1 MSHINMAVKAIKRKD
16 KEAKAKKETRVKKQV
31 KAKDR
36 SRSIYDY
43 YERVTRIYHSINYK
57 KPSNYKFIPYTGA
70 RWKIPSGIPV
80 TESVKYKFEKLE
92 TFKITEVF
100 RELKKESSNNFFTN
114 NSYCSYDSDFYK
126 MPLVKSYLTNL
137 KARNM
142 NEWKQVSLIYSAL
155 FRVVRF
161 MNKLVCLR
169 RLHLCM
175 KKQINTEDIATMEIP
190 KKPVYVINYP
200 ERCTYVYEADTLR
213 KSINTRLLMSD
224 WMFETPQYP
233 VNPLSNEPFTT
244 GQLLSIYNQ
253 MKSYGSFS
261 WIFDRFKACTFNL
274 KLYKLRFK
282 QQLKLEA
289 IESHFKN
296 EYVNSR
302 ETIFDFFETNAII
315 QGLSDNN
322 IEKFK
327 TFYTL
332 YPNSIYTIKLKAI
345 VMRYYIALELND
357 LPTLNHSSYEIKT
370 IIQRY
375 LNGI

>member
-1 MSHINMAVKAIKRKD
+1 MAVKAVKRKD
-16 KEAKAKKETRVKKQV
+16 KEAKAKKDINVKKQ
-31 KAKDR
+31 AKIKER
-36 SRSIYDY
+36 AQSIYDY
-43 YERVTRIYHSINYK
+43 YERVTRIYDIIHYK
-57 KPSNYKFIPYTGA
+57 KQLNYKFIPYTGA
-70 RWKIPSGIPV
+70 RWKIPSAIPV
-80 TESVKYKFEKLE
+80 TASVKYKFERLE
-92 TFKITEVF
+92 TVKFTEVF
-100 RELKKESSNNFFTN
+100 RELRKESLQNIYTKV
-114 NSYCSYDSDFYK
+114 YDSCDTKFSNI
-126 MPLVKSYLTNL
+126 PSIKSYLAKL
-137 KARNM
+137 KNNEA

-175 KKQINTEDIATMEIP
+175 KKQINTEDIVTMEIP
-190 KKPVYVINYP
+190 KKPIYVINYP
-200 ERCTYVYEADTLR
+200 ERCTYVYEAETMR
-213 KSINTRLLMSD
+213 RSINTKLLMSD

-253 MKSYGSFS
+253 MKAYGSFS
-261 WIFDRFKACTFNL
+261 WVFDRFKACTFNL
-274 KLYKLRFK
+274 KLFKLRFK

-296 EYVNSR
+296 EYVNSK

-315 QGLSDNN
+315 QGLSDNS

-327 TFYTL
+327 IFYTL
-332 YPNSIYTIKLKAI
+332 YPNSANNITLKPL
-345 VMRYYIALELND
+345 VMRYYIAIELND
-357 LPTLNHSSYEIKT
+357 LSTLAYTSHEIKKL
-370 IIQRY
+370 IQRY